1 MTSRPIKEKV
11 AVHIKNNR
19 AGELVFRTT
28 ADRLARARQRHPE
41 VSSRID
47 VCLDWD
53 LDNFDRSMERA
64 EVMMTWDLP
73 TDGLQQRAP
82 RLKWIHVIG
91 AGVEHLA
98 PFDWLPPGMTVT
110 RNSGIHLEKTREY
123 VGMGLQML
131 NYHVPKFTSDQ
142 RRRDWKPVYSTP
154 IKGKTVTVVGVGKMG
169 EASAQVAKSMG
180 LRVRGVRRTGRPS
193 RYVHAMYTPE
203 DLDAALDNAD
213 FVILNMPLTPETENL
228 IGEKQFAALRPGA
241 GLINL
246 ARGGVLD
253 HVALASALDRGILGG
268 AILDV
273 TTPEPLPPDSKLWH
287 TPNLIITPHVSSDD
301 DANYTDLTLDLL
313 FRNLGRYLEGRPL
326 INRVRPKLGY

>member
-53 LDNFDRSMERA
+53 LDNFDRSMDRA

-131 NYHVPKFTSDQ
+131 NYQ
-142 RRRDWKPVYSTP
+142 R
-154 IKGKTVTVVGVGKMG
+154 
-169 EASAQVAKSMG
+169 
-180 LRVRGVRRTGRPS
+180 
-193 RYVHAMYTPE
+193 
-203 DLDAALDNAD
+203 N
-213 FVILNMPLTPETENL
+213 
-228 IGEKQFAALRPGA
+228 
-241 GLINL
+241 
-246 ARGGVLD
+246 
-253 HVALASALDRGILGG
+253 
-268 AILDV
+268 
-273 TTPEPLPPDSKLWH
+273 
-287 TPNLIITPHVSSDD
+287 
-301 DANYTDLTLDLL
+301 
-313 FRNLGRYLEGRPL
+313 
-326 INRVRPKLGY
+326 

>member
-1 MTSRPIKEKV
+1 MTLRPIKEKV

-28 ADRLARARQRHPE
+28 PGRLACARQRHPE

-47 VCLDWD
+47 VCVDWD

-73 TDGLQQRAP
+73 TDDLQQRAP

-131 NYHVPKFTSDQ
+131 NNHVPKFASDQ
-142 RRRDWKPVYSTP
+142 RRRDWKPIYSTP
-154 IKGKTVTVVGVGKMG
+154 IC
-169 EASAQVAKSMG
+169 
-180 LRVRGVRRTGRPS
+180 LL
-193 RYVHAMYTPE
+193 YTS
-203 DLDAALDNAD
+203 DAAD
-213 FVILNMPLTPETENL
+213 E
-228 IGEKQFAALRPGA
+228 
-241 GLINL
+241 
-246 ARGGVLD
+246 
-253 HVALASALDRGILGG
+253 
-268 AILDV
+268 
-273 TTPEPLPPDSKLWH
+273 
-287 TPNLIITPHVSSDD
+287 
-301 DANYTDLTLDLL
+301 
-313 FRNLGRYLEGRPL
+313 
-326 INRVRPKLGY
+326 